1 MFIRQVGDMKLTVLD
16 DAQNIA
22 GMEYWAYP
30 VDHSVPG
37 TSAFA
42 FNSTR
47 PGTFPGLSSWNSSA

>member
-1 MFIRQVGDMKLTVLD
+1 MKLTVLD